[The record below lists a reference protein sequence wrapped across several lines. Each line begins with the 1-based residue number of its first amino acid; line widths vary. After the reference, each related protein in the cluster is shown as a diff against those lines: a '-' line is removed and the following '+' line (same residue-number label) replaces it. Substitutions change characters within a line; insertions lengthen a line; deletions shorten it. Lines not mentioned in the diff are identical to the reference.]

1 MVAVHE
7 GPTSEG
13 TRFVLRPDFGG
24 RWRQTVQLYLSLV
37 VTSLTVAL
45 FFTVLGF
52 WPVLPWAGF
61 ELAALGVA
69 LYVSARRG
77 AVREVVRVSG
87 EAVIVERGLHRPDT
101 RHAFDRYWSVVE
113 LSRPQSRWY
122 PSRLVIR
129 SGARSLELGD
139 FLQEEERRALARQLA
154 ELIGPMAAAGG
165 GAPTGSEP
173 VAQA

>member
-7 GPTSEG
+7 GPLGEG

-45 FFTVLGF
+45 FFTALGF
-52 WPVLPWAGF
+52 WPVLPWAGI
-61 ELAALGVA
+61 ELVALGVA

-77 AVREVVRVSG
+77 AVLEVVRVFDTS
-87 EAVIVERGLHRPDT
+87 VIVERGLHRPDS
-101 RHAFDRYWSVVE
+101 RHTFDRYWSVVE
-113 LSRPQSRWY
+113 LSRPQTRWY
-122 PSRLVIR
+122 PSRLIIR
-129 SGARSLELGD
+129 SGTQSLELGD
-139 FLQEEERRALARQLA
+139 FLGEDERRALARRLA

-165 GAPTGSEP
+165 GALAGSEP
-173 VAQA
+173 AAQA

>member
-1 MVAVHE
+1 MVAIHE
-7 GPTSEG
+7 GPTGEG

-24 RWRQTVQLYLSLV
+24 RWRHTVRLYLSLV

-45 FFTVLGF
+45 FFTLLGF
-52 WPVLPWAGF
+52 WPVLPWAGV
-61 ELAALGVA
+61 ELAALGAA

-77 AVREVVRVSG
+77 AVREVVRILDA
-87 EAVIVERGLHRPDT
+87 AVVVERGLHRPDA
-101 RHAFDRYWSVVE
+101 RHEFDRYWSVVE

-122 PSRLVIR
+122 PSRLLIR

-165 GAPTGSEP
+165 GAPAGREP
-173 VAQA
+173 VVQA